1 MAVPSRECPSTI
13 SGSRKNFFTI
23 KGRIPPAE
31 VVPVTTQAAV
41 AKHAGHIVVLSLY
54 RPNCPKD
61 DRAGRDSTPSP
72 MVRAW
77 ALPLCCF
84 AMTELLFRDD
94 AYLKTATARVV
105 AVHERGLELD
115 RTVFYPLGGGQPGDT
130 GALVRA
136 SGERI
141 PIVDTRKGNVVDS
154 VVHIP
159 AAAPGLAEVGET
171 VSLEIDWQ
179 RRYALMRLHTA
190 LHVMSCVVVAPVTG
204 GNMSPDKGRL
214 DFDIDMSLLDA
225 AKIERETNAL
235 IARGLDTETVWITDE
250 ELDAR
255 PDLVKTM
262 SVQPPRGAGRV
273 RLLRIPG
280 IDLQPCGGTHVKN
293 IGEIGAIR
301 VLKIR
306 SEGKHNKRVEIAL
319 A

>member
-1 MAVPSRECPSTI
+1 
-13 SGSRKNFFTI
+13 
-23 KGRIPPAE
+23 
-31 VVPVTTQAAV
+31 
-41 AKHAGHIVVLSLY
+41 
-54 RPNCPKD
+54 
-61 DRAGRDSTPSP
+61 
-72 MVRAW
+72 
-77 ALPLCCF
+77 
-84 AMTELLFRDD
+84 
-94 AYLKTATARVV
+94 
-105 AVHERGLELD
+105 LD
-115 RTVFYPLGGGQPGDT
+115 RTIFYPLGGGQPGDT

-141 PIVDTRKGNVVDS
+141 PIADTRKGATPES
-154 VVHIP
+154 VLHIP
-159 AAAPGLAEVGET
+159 PASPPPARTEVGET
-171 VSLEIDWQ
+171 VTLELDWL

-190 LHVMSCVVVAPVTG
+190 LHVMSCIVVAPVTG
-204 GNMSPDKGRL
+204 GNISPDKARL

-250 ELDAR
+250 ELDSR

-280 IDLQPCGGTHVKN
+280 VDLQPCGGTHVKN

-301 VLKIR
+301 VLRIR

-319 A
+319 AG